1 MSSMGVDVGVM
12 WRLSEDLNA
21 ARRFAVRVHQQHQHH
36 HHHHH
41 RPPMPVIYSGNLLQI
56 IFSWKIMRIKN
67 FN

>member
-21 ARRFAVRVHQQHQHH
+21 ARRFAVRVHQQHHQ

-41 RPPMPVIYSGNLLQI
+41 RPPMPVIYSGN
-56 IFSWKIMRIKN
+56 
-67 FN
+67 